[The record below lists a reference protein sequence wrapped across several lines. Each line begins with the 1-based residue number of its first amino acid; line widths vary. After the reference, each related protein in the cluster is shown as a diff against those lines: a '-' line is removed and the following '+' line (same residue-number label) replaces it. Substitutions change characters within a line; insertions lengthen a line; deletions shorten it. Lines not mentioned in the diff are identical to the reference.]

1 MRRHVAWLAACAV
14 LLGTMAACDPVIGA
28 APGVSDRCRVK
39 FASPYRPIVTSGRI
53 IRGSASV
60 LCTGPVDFDHAVL
73 HLQRKSPTGWN
84 TRDSDRSD
92 TIPYP
97 AAVTLLVLVPC
108 APGTWQ
114 LAYDVQASYQGTTA
128 HGTNASDPLT
138 VTAHADCG
146 VAR

>member
-1 MRRHVAWLAACAV
+1 MHAEPAEQARL
-14 LLGTMAACDPVIGA
+14 
-28 APGVSDRCRVK
+28 VSAQALV
-39 FASPYRPIVTSGRI
+39 
-53 IRGSASV
+53 
-60 LCTGPVDFDHAVL
+60 GPVEDRLHDCTLIPALAEDVQPAVIIGEFGNNIGDCDVRVGGDVTGRDAQCQREP
-73 HLQRKSPTGWN
+73 QRKSPTGWD

-97 AAVTLLVLVPC
+97 AAVTLLLLAPC

-128 HGTNASDPLT
+128 HETNASDPLT
-138 VTAHADCG
+138 VTSHADCG